1 MGSVK
6 STQRNQCELT
16 IGIYI
21 LKTITCKDLG
31 GACDLEFSANTFEEI
46 ADLSKQHAMEMFQK
60 QDSEHLEAMSVMQER
75 MKKPEEMHQWF
86 ESKRKMFEN
95 LPEN

>member
-1 MGSVK
+1 
-6 STQRNQCELT
+6 
-16 IGIYI
+16 

-31 GACDLEFSANTFEEI
+31 GACDLEFSASTFEEI
-46 ADLSKQHAMEMFQK
+46 TNLSKQHAMEMFQK
-60 QDSEHLEAMSVMQER
+60 QDPEHLEAMSAMQAR

-86 ESKRKMFEN
+86 ESKREMFAN